1 MASDDDIMSFDEYC
15 FDVLDIADTD
25 FLSRAEWDKYYE
37 MYENYLK
44 SNFIILQMMRRILLL
59 HH

>member
-15 FDVLDIADTD
+15 FDVLDITDTD

-37 MYENYLK
+37 LYENYLK
-44 SNFIILQMMRRILLL
+44 RELKDDFDTLVQ
-59 HH
+59 

>member
-15 FDVLDIADTD
+15 FDVLDITDTD

-37 MYENYLK
+37 LYENYLK
-44 SNFIILQMMRRILLL
+44 RELKDDFDTWLQ
-59 HH
+59 

>member
-25 FLSRAEWDKYYE
+25 ICQEPNGINIMKC
-37 MYENYLK
+37 MK
-44 SNFIILQMMRRILLL
+44 II
-59 HH
+59 

>member
-44 SNFIILQMMRRILLL
+44 RELKDDFDMWLQ
-59 HH
+59 